1 MDEKELIELK
11 SLLIDLNDKSS
22 VNELSQA
29 FNELKNNGYTSV
41 TVDIKTS
48 PEQELKKSQ
57 IDIELFRKIKEVQ
70 ELPDWVVINL
80 ILAAG
85 KLKSSSFRNRI
96 LNG

>member
-1 MDEKELIELK
+1 MNEKELIDLK
-11 SLLIDLNDKSS
+11 SLVIDLNDHSS
-22 VNELSQA
+22 VNLLSQT
-29 FNELKNNGYTSV
+29 FNELKKNGYTSV

-48 PEQELKKSQ
+48 PEQELNKSQ

-85 KLKSSSFRNRI
+85 KLKNSNLRSRI
-96 LNG
+96 SNG

>member
-1 MDEKELIELK
+1 MNEKELIELK
-11 SLLIDLNDKSS
+11 SLVIDLNDHSS
-22 VNELSQA
+22 VNLLSQTL
-29 FNELKNNGYTSV
+29 NELKNNGYTSV

-48 PEQELKKSQ
+48 PEQELNKSQ

-85 KLKSSSFRNRI
+85 KLKNSNLRNRI
-96 LNG
+96 SNG

>member
-1 MDEKELIELK
+1 MNEKELIDLK
-11 SLLIDLNDKSS
+11 SLVIDLNDHSS
-22 VNELSQA
+22 VNLLTQT

-48 PEQELKKSQ
+48 PEQELNKSQ

-85 KLKSSSFRNRI
+85 KLKNSNLKSRI
-96 LNG
+96 SNG

>member
-11 SLLIDLNDKSS
+11 SLVIDLNDKSS

-57 IDIELFRKIKEVQ
+57 IDIELFRKIKGVQ

-85 KLKSSSFRNRI
+85 KLKSSSFRHRI

>member
-11 SLLIDLNDKSS
+11 SLVIDLNNERS
-22 VNELSQA
+22 VNELSQT

-57 IDIELFRKIKEVQ
+57 IDIELFKKIKEVQ

-80 ILAAG
+80 ILTAG
-85 KLKSSSFRNRI
+85 KLKNSNLRSRVS
-96 LNG
+96 NG

>member
-1 MDEKELIELK
+1 MNEKELIELK
-11 SLLIDLNDKSS
+11 SLVIDLNDHSS
-22 VNELSQA
+22 VNLLSQTL
-29 FNELKNNGYTSV
+29 NELKNNGYTSV

-57 IDIELFRKIKEVQ
+57 IDIELFKKIKEVQ

-85 KLKSSSFRNRI
+85 KLKNSNLRSRI
-96 LNG
+96 SNG